1 MAPARR
7 LRSFLARVF
16 RYLADAVQPGTGA
29 PVAVAEPLPAAAA
42 GNEHWFAVVRERAPE
57 LLTGGGIHAG
67 GVHAGVPPRR
77 PSALNIAAPQPVA
90 PALPPPDLDDEPPQN
105 SHRPVPQFTAAVRRL
120 RRRLRL
126 IRRRP
131 VKGPPSVRTTT
142 PVADHRPADHPND
155 PEPSGPAAR
164 TWPAV
169 GFDTSRTRVLGNQY
183 VSEVEQR
190 PNAAPRPTV
199 HWPVTP
205 APSVAAP
212 AFEDHGSPTRQ
223 QWPSFERAAPASGE
237 QPEFP
242 LPEERAAGSV
252 WLDERG
258 DDDRWPELP
267 DDEMLWEPAV
277 STFSS
282 HDVTR
287 LDDEQRGR

>member
-29 PVAVAEPLPAAAA
+29 PVPVLEPPLEPLPAAAA

-67 GVHAGVPPRR
+67 GVSPRR
-77 PSALNIAAPQPVA
+77 QPTPNLAAPLPAA
-90 PALPPPDLDDEPPQN
+90 PSPPA
-105 SHRPVPQFTAAVRRL
+105 PQFTAIVRRL

-131 VKGPPSVRTTT
+131 VRRMPTVRMAA
-142 PVADHRPADHPND
+142 PVAEHRPAEY
-155 PEPSGPAAR
+155 PEPSAPVAR
-164 TWPAV
+164 TRPPLAV
-169 GFDTSRTRVLGNQY
+169 GFDTSPPRTVGNQP
-183 VSEVEQR
+183 VSDGDERR
-190 PNAAPRPTV
+190 PLSPPRLTAQ
-199 HWPVTP
+199 WPVTP
-205 APSVAAP
+205 GSFVTAP
-212 AFEDHGSPTRQ
+212 AFEPQGNPTRQ
-223 QWPSFERAAPASGE
+223 QWPSFERAARTSGE

-242 LPEERAAGSV
+242 APEERSAASV
-252 WLDERG
+252 WLDERR

-267 DDEMLWEPAV
+267 DDEMLWEPAS

-287 LDDEQRGR
+287 LDDEQRGW